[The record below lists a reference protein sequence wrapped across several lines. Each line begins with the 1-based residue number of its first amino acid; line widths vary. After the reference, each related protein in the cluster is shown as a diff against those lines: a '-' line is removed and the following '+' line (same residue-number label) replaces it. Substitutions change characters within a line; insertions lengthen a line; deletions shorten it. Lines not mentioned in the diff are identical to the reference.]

1 MKRVKSYHI
10 SSEWN
15 RHGPRP
21 MSYSIFELS
30 DEEVEILNG
39 KSTRGK
45 YLLYD
50 DHGVEYIIIHN
61 LVREFLECMGDNSD
75 SRPFNG
81 IFETEEEADLWYQ
94 ESLKK
99 LKLDYIEGE
108 IRKWQNRKQLL
119 LMEK

>member
-1 MKRVKSYHI
+1 MRRVTQYVI

-15 RHGPRP
+15 RHGPQP
-21 MSYSIFELS
+21 MKYSIYELS
-30 DEEVEILNG
+30 DEEIEILNG
-39 KSTRGK
+39 KSVRGK

-50 DHGVEYIIIHN
+50 NHSVMSIVTQN
-61 LVREFLECMGDNSD
+61 LVREFLECMGDNLER
-75 SRPFNG
+75 RPFKG

-108 IRKWQNRKQLL
+108 IRRWQNRKQLL

>member
-1 MKRVKSYHI
+1 MKHI
-10 SSEWN
+10 KKYVVSSEWN
-15 RHGPRP
+15 RHGPQP
-21 MSYSIFELS
+21 ISYSIYELS
-30 DEEVEILNG
+30 DGEIEILNG
-39 KSTRGK
+39 KSVRGK

-50 DHGVEYIIIHN
+50 DHGVMSIVTQN
-61 LVREFLECMGDNSD
+61 LVREFLECMGDNLER
-75 SRPFNG
+75 RPFKG